1 MAASS
6 REELKEE
13 IKELRGE
20 VLEYEPGKASVHP
33 ERVEFPDNL
42 YIGLFGRTGCGKTS
56 LINSLKFAAHG
67 KLRRAKWLQVATQ
80 EKAGGHTMYR
90 RFADI
95 TKKIFVI
102 DNRGLDDPNTDRAT
116 AELLSQLAGERG
128 YGSKVEW
135 QGEGDENEPDTLEL
149 DLDQENKG
157 HPIGCAVFVF
167 SAKHDFE
174 ENTTGLMEVVDF
186 LHIYQ
191 GRYPVAVIT
200 HVDVTGKDNVET
212 LKTVL
217 RVCGI
222 SDIFEVANLTDEK
235 AQLEEEYQ
243 LSLLSFIERCM
254 TDGDETL
261 VFKYYQQKE
270 EKRRQEIKK
279 KQEEKER
286 KEEERRRERE
296 REENERAQ
304 ARKAE
309 EDRRE
314 AERNRLDQA
323 RIMQEQEHRFQ
334 MEQGRSRAAALQ
346 RELQERSRRE
356 QEREERY
363 ERALRQAEASR
374 QDELRRIMEANRQKE
389 GPCSIS

>member
-13 IKELRGE
+13 IQELRGE

-33 ERVEFPDNL
+33 ERVEFPENL

-67 KLRRAKWLQVATQ
+67 KFRRAKWLQVATQ

-95 TKKIFVI
+95 TKRIFVI

-116 AELLSQLAGERG
+116 AELLAQLAGERG

-135 QGEGDENEPDTLEL
+135 QGEGDENEPDTSEL

-167 SAKHDFE
+167 SATHDFE
-174 ENTTGLMEVVDF
+174 KNTTGLMEVVDF

-200 HVDVTGKDNVET
+200 HVDVTGKDKVET

-235 AQLEEEYQ
+235 QELEEEYQ
-243 LSLLSFIERCM
+243 LTLLSFIERCM

-270 EKRRQEIKK
+270 ERRRQEIKK

-286 KEEERRRERE
+286 KEEER
-296 REENERAQ
+296 A
-304 ARKAE
+304 
-309 EDRRE
+309 
-314 AERNRLDQA
+314 
-323 RIMQEQEHRFQ
+323 
-334 MEQGRSRAAALQ
+334 
-346 RELQERSRRE
+346 RRE
-356 QEREERY
+356 QEHEKHY
-363 ERALRQAEASR
+363 ERALREAQVSR
-374 QDELRRIMEANRQKE
+374 QDEIRRIMKANRHKE
-389 GPCSIS
+389 GLCSIS